1 MRIVLSFFLIV
12 FAFSTYAQEQIIDA
26 RLVKNK
32 GKQAEDA
39 FKYNMNSYNY
49 MLFELDSAY
58 VLVPRSSLNESE
70 LSQVSKSVD
79 FSKVRSKIG
88 TQEFNYMELGIRPIK
103 ESRQYFYVDSE
114 YILILNKIAEITK
127 AFTASPL
134 NSK

>member
-1 MRIVLSFFLIV
+1 MRIVLSLFLFV
-12 FAFSTYAQEQIIDA
+12 CTFSAHAQDQEIDA
-26 RLVKNK
+26 RLVKNR

-58 VLVPRSSLNESE
+58 LLVPKSSLNETE

-88 TQEFNYMELGIRPIK
+88 TSEFNYMELGIRPIK

-114 YILILNKIAEITK
+114 NVLILFKIAEITK

>member
-1 MRIVLSFFLIV
+1 MRIVLSLFLFV
-12 FAFSTYAQEQIIDA
+12 CTFSAHAQEQVIDA
-26 RLVKNK
+26 RLVKNR

-58 VLVPRSSLNESE
+58 VLLPSSTLSKTE

-79 FSKVRSKIG
+79 FSEVLTKIG
-88 TQEFNYMELGIRPIK
+88 TPEFNYVELGIRPIK

-114 YILILNKIAEITK
+114 NVLILYKIAEITK

>member
-1 MRIVLSFFLIV
+1 MRIVLSLFLLTFF
-12 FAFSTYAQEQIIDA
+12 FSAYCQEIDT
-26 RLVKNK
+26 RLVKNR

-58 VLVPRSSLNESE
+58 TLVPTSSLNESE
-70 LSQVSKSVD
+70 MSLLSKDVD
-79 FSKVRSKIG
+79 FSKVRSIIG
-88 TQEFNYMELGIRPIK
+88 TAAFNYVALGIRPIK

-114 YILILNKIAEITK
+114 NVLVIFKIAEITK